1 MDMVEFANV
10 PRKEP
15 PPCRFYAIGK
25 CNKATGCPF
34 SHNLA
39 AAKPVICKY
48 FQSGDCKYGATC
60 IFEHTMLPGNVC
72 KFYQTGD
79 CKFGDTC
86 TYQHVVPD
94 TGAPGAEVQATLSAV
109 CVQARAQGLDPNQV
123 LDAMVAS
130 GQLTAAALAA
140 FKSGML
146 GGGGGGGGG

>member
-94 TGAPGAEVQATLSAV
+94 TGARAPRCRPRSAV
-109 CVQARAQGLDPNQV
+109 CVQARAQGWTP
-123 LDAMVAS
+123 
-130 GQLTAAALAA
+130 TR
-140 FKSGML
+140 
-146 GGGGGGGGG
+146 